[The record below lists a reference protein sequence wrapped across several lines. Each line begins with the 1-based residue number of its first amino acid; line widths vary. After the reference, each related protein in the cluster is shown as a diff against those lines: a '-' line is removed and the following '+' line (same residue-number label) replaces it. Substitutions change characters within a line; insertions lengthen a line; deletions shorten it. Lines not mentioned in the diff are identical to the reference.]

1 MVERLP
7 RLLHLVADDLAI
19 QPHGFDSHLGIVS
32 LGAWFA
38 PLSATYWLQSR
49 AASAA
54 HRTVFFGAR
63 PRMDPGTCAKT
74 SSRCFLKHDNVAF
87 KEHLGIPA
95 GGTACTR
102 TVPLEYTPSAHAGCQ
117 PVRDRRS

>member
-32 LGAWFA
+32 LGAGFA

-54 HRTVFFGAR
+54 HRTVLFGAR

-74 SSRCFLKHDNVAF
+74 SSRCQLKHDNVAF
-87 KEHLGIPA
+87 KETRWDPCSCLLYTSDAADDLTRVDLG
-95 GGTACTR
+95 G
-102 TVPLEYTPSAHAGCQ
+102 
-117 PVRDRRS
+117 RR

>member
-32 LGAWFA
+32 LGAGFA

-74 SSRCFLKHDNVAF
+74 SWVWLRCSDVMLPWVGRRRGNGIGG
-87 KEHLGIPA
+87 LGVVLDQI
-95 GGTACTR
+95 GR
-102 TVPLEYTPSAHAGCQ
+102 AH
-117 PVRDRRS
+117 V